1 MTSRTGTDG
10 HPEVAEISALTEG
23 VLSPARTTDIRE
35 HLADCALCEDVR
47 SSLDEI
53 RGLLGT
59 LPGPTRMPVDV
70 AERID
75 AALAAEALLNA
86 TAPETSVVVSQDSGV
101 SRETGTQVSRE
112 TGTEEPA
119 TESLALAEAAVSRET
134 GGAPDDAPVHGTARL
149 DTTKHNVADRPA
161 GRPHATTGPK
171 RRDPASG
178 PRTRRAPRWPRTLLG
193 TACAAA
199 VIGVGSFL
207 LQSGGG
213 DDTHADGPRT
223 DRVSPS
229 DRSTGDLTARV
240 QALLKSAKST
250 EVQGMTPRTAPEKTL
265 SDSGVT
271 APACVREGIGRPEQA
286 LATRQDTFAG
296 EDAYLIVLPHPGDT
310 TLVDAYL
317 VSAACG
323 SATSPA
329 PGKVLINQTLPRG

>member
-75 AALAAEALLNA
+75 AALAAEALLSA
-86 TAPETSVVVSQDSGV
+86 TAPEADVVISQG
-101 SRETGTQVSRE
+101 GGVSRE
-112 TGTEEPA
+112 TGTEEPS
-119 TESLALAEAAVSRET
+119 TESPALADAAVSRET
-134 GGAPDDAPVHGTARL
+134 DGAPDAAPVHGTARL
-149 DTTKHNVADRPA
+149 DTTKRDVADRPA

-178 PRTRRAPRWPRTLLG
+178 PRTRRARRWPRALLG

-213 DDTHADGPRT
+213 GDTHADGPRT

-240 QALLKSAKST
+240 QALLKSAKGP

-271 APACVREGIGRPEQA
+271 APACVREGIGRPEPA
-286 LATRQDTFAG
+286 LATRQDIFDG

>member
-23 VLSPARTTDIRE
+23 VLSPARTMDIRE

-75 AALAAEALLNA
+75 AALAAEALLSA
-86 TAPETSVVVSQDSGV
+86 TAPEVGVVSQDIGV
-101 SRETGTQVSRE
+101 SRETGA
-112 TGTEEPA
+112 GKPAAEP
-119 TESLALAEAAVSRET
+119 LALADAAVSRET
-134 GGAPDDAPVHGTARL
+134 GGASDAAPARDTASHDTGKHDAPKR
-149 DTTKHNVADRPA
+149 DVADRPA
-161 GRPHATTGPK
+161 GRPHAATGPK
-171 RRDPASG
+171 RRDPAPG
-178 PRTRRAPRWPRTLLG
+178 PRTRRARRWPRALLG

-199 VIGVGSFL
+199 VIGMGSFL

-213 DDTHADGPRT
+213 DDTHADGPRA

-229 DRSTGDLTARV
+229 DRSTGDLTAQV
-240 QALLKSAKST
+240 QALLKSAKSP

-286 LATRQDTFAG
+286 LATRQDTFDG

-310 TLVDAYL
+310 ALVDAYM

-329 PGKVLINQTLPRG
+329 PGKVLVNQTLPRG

>member
-1 MTSRTGTDG
+1 MTSSTGTDG

-23 VLSPARTTDIRE
+23 VLSPARTMDIRQ

-47 SSLDEI
+47 ISLDEI

-75 AALAAEALLNA
+75 AALAAEALLSA
-86 TAPETSVVVSQDSGV
+86 TAPETGAGVSQGSGV
-101 SRETGTQVSRE
+101 SRETGTA
-112 TGTEEPA
+112 EPTMA
-119 TESLALAEAAVSRET
+119 STALAGAAVSRET
-134 GGAPDDAPVHGTARL
+134 A
-149 DTTKHNVADRPA
+149 ADRPA

-178 PRTRRAPRWPRTLLG
+178 PGTRRARRWPRALLG

-213 DDTHADGPRT
+213 GDTHADGPRT

-229 DRSTGDLTARV
+229 DRSTGDLTTRV
-240 QALLKSAKST
+240 QALLRSSKSA

-265 SDSGVT
+265 SDSGVA

-286 LATRQDTFAG
+286 LATHQDTFDG

-310 TLVDAYL
+310 TLVDAYM

>member
-75 AALAAEALLNA
+75 AALAAEALLSA
-86 TAPETSVVVSQDSGV
+86 TAPETSADVSPESGV
-101 SRETGTQVSRE
+101 SRETGTAK
-112 TGTEEPA
+112 PA
-119 TESLALAEAAVSRET
+119 MASPALADAAVSRET
-134 GGAPDDAPVHGTARL
+134 GAADRP
-149 DTTKHNVADRPA
+149 ADRPA

-178 PRTRRAPRWPRTLLG
+178 PGIRRVRRWPRTLLG

-207 LQSGGG
+207 LQSGGSG
-213 DDTHADGPRT
+213 DTHADGPRT
-223 DRVSPS
+223 EGISPS
-229 DRSTGDLTARV
+229 DRATGDLTARV
-240 QALLKSAKST
+240 QALLKSAKGP

-271 APACVREGIGRPEQA
+271 APACVREGIKRPEQA
-286 LATRQDTFAG
+286 LATHQETFGG
-296 EDAYLIVLPHPGDT
+296 EDAYLIVLPHPGDAA
-310 TLVDAYL
+310 LVDAYL

-329 PGKVLINQTLPRG
+329 PGKVLIDQTLPRG

>member
-35 HLADCALCEDVR
+35 HLANCALCEDVR

-75 AALAAEALLNA
+75 AALAAEALLSA
-86 TAPETSVVVSQDSGV
+86 TAPETGTGVSRESGV
-101 SRETGTQVSRE
+101 SRETGT
-112 TGTEEPA
+112 GTP
-119 TESLALAEAAVSRET
+119 TMESPALADAAVSRET
-134 GGAPDDAPVHGTARL
+134 GG
-149 DTTKHNVADRPA
+149 ADRPA

-171 RRDPASG
+171 RRDSASG
-178 PRTRRAPRWPRTLLG
+178 PGTRRVRRWPRALLG

-207 LQSGGG
+207 LQSGGSG
-213 DDTHADGPRT
+213 DTHADGPRT
-223 DRVSPS
+223 EGISAS
-229 DRSTGDLTARV
+229 DRATGDLTARV
-240 QALLKSAKST
+240 QALLKSAKGP

-271 APACVREGIGRPEQA
+271 APACVREGIKRPEQA
-286 LATRQDTFAG
+286 LATRQETFGG
-296 EDAYLIVLPHPGDT
+296 EDAYLIVLPHPGDAAR
-310 TLVDAYL
+310 VDAYM
-317 VSAACG
+317 VSATCG

-329 PGKVLINQTLPRG
+329 PGKVLSTQTVPRG